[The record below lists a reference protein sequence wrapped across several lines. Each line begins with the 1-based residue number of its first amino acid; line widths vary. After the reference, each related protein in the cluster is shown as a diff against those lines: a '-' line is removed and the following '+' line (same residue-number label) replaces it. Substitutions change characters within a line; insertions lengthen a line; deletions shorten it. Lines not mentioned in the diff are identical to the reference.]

1 MVTTIRTEDAAK
13 RLAAEVNSV
22 RRTKPYVVVST
33 PAGRNRPHIDPAE
46 VESQVGNLADVFLIP
61 TGPESWT
68 FSHEMPESTQV
79 YGGAGRAY
87 PVGTDWVRDPYRS
100 PLRFAWGAEE
110 GPRAAN
116 LLIAD
121 ALGMAAEAGL
131 VGHPELASVTVEGTV
146 EQLVLPS
153 RALVRTDDR
162 HIASIRQELLWPQV
176 PIDRVLGE
184 GMRVAGALDLGS
196 LLYDVRAMA
205 VPATEALAAYR
216 PGDVV
221 LAYVDQ
227 VQDQLARLLLHP
239 EVSVL
244 VRRDEV
250 SSNDLDLVSSLMT
263 PGEVLPARVVS
274 GAPEWRLSLLDIDD
288 DEEPRPAPALLRG
301 GPAWL
306 VPPLFP
312 VTAPSAAPPVAV
324 SPDFVEPELIRQQ
337 PVGTTVQEAP
347 ADHEVGA
354 PPRPSPLL
362 LDRRRQA
369 APREAGPA
377 ELAVLRRSLEETR
390 TELQSTADTVDT
402 LRRAIVDLGNE
413 RRLLHNQLQRAKAHA
428 QTLDGQLKSAKTELR
443 KARQRA
449 NRGSGRGSTDGPV
462 FQDPEEQFRHE
473 VYLAWTRRIPAADK
487 PDRPLHEYTLG
498 EEFLPSLANLDGI
511 DRRKVVDVVVEV
523 LTGLAET
530 LDGRDMHPLRTAPSG
545 GAPPRVRD
553 DGATCWRVA
562 LQVKTPQAR
571 RLHFWRQKDGA
582 IELSR
587 VALHDDFRP

>member
-1 MVTTIRTEDAAK
+1 VVTTVRTEDAAK
-13 RLAAEVNSV
+13 RLAAEINSV

-33 PAGRNRPHIDPAE
+33 PAGRPDPYIDPADI
-46 VESQVGNLADVFLIP
+46 ESQVGNLAAVFLIP

-68 FSHEMPESTQV
+68 FSRQMPDSTQV

-87 PVGTDWVRDPYRS
+87 PVGTDWVHDPYRS
-100 PLRFAWGAEE
+100 PLRFAWGVEE

-121 ALGMAAEAGL
+121 ALGMAADAGL
-131 VGHPELASVTVEGTV
+131 LGHPELASVTVEGTV

-176 PIDRVLGE
+176 PIARVLRE
-184 GMRVAGALDLGS
+184 GMRVAGALDLS
-196 LLYDVRAMA
+196 SMLYDVRAMA

-221 LAYVDQ
+221 LAYVDD
-227 VQDQLARLLLHP
+227 VQDQQARLLLHP
-239 EVSVL
+239 DVGVL

-263 PGEVLPARVVS
+263 PGEVLPARMV
-274 GAPEWRLSLLDIDD
+274 GIGPDWRLSLLDVDD

-306 VPPLFP
+306 VPPPFP
-312 VTAPSAAPPVAV
+312 VAAPSAAPSAAV
-324 SPDFVEPELIRQQ
+324 TPDFVEPALIPQQ
-337 PVGTTVQEAP
+337 PVASTVQEAP
-347 ADHEVGA
+347 PDHEVVA
-354 PPRPSPLL
+354 PPRPSPLM
-362 LDRRRQA
+362 LDRHRQA
-369 APREAGPA
+369 APRETTPD
-377 ELAVLRRSLEETR
+377 ELEVLRRGLEETR
-390 TELQSTADTVDT
+390 AELRSTTDTVDT
-402 LRRAIVDLGNE
+402 LRRAIVDIGNE
-413 RRLLHNQLQRAKAHA
+413 RRLLHNQLQRAKAHSQA
-428 QTLDGQLKSAKTELR
+428 LDTQLKSAKTELR

-449 NRGSGRGSTDGPV
+449 NRGSRHGSTDAPV

-473 VYLAWTRRIPAADK
+473 VYLAWARRIPAADK
-487 PDRPLHEYTLG
+487 PDRPLHDYTLG
-498 EEFLPSLANLDGI
+498 EEFLPSLEHLDGI
-511 DRRKVVDVVVEV
+511 DHRKVVDVVVEV

-530 LDGRDMHPLRTAPSG
+530 LDGREMHPLRTAPSG
-545 GAPPRVRD
+545 GAPARVRD

-571 RLHFWRQKDGA
+571 RLHFWRQKNGD